1 MPAYMRLTAED
12 YPFAPALFYT
22 GRRVWPVSYR
32 SLNRALNLA
41 GTQAS
46 GADVDVFRGSVDQ
59 RFDAFDIGLEGAV
72 GTDVR
77 VRHGNAEVDALA
89 AELALCHSDTS
100 YKGNAILKRGGILG
114 DRAAVRTQDLGL
126 GRKLPR

>member
-1 MPAYMRLTAED
+1 MLRPC
-12 YPFAPALFYT
+12 FYT

-46 GADVDVFRGSVDQ
+46 GADVDMLRSPVDQ
-59 RFDAFDIGLEGAV
+59 RFYAFDIGLEGAV

-77 VRHGNAEVDALA
+77 VRHGNAEIDALA

-100 YKGNAILKRGGILG
+100 YKGNAILKHSDILG
-114 DRAAVRTQDLGL
+114 IGPQ
-126 GRKLPR
+126 